1 MRVNG
6 RTLRPSTLA
15 ERRLL
20 LSLGVDSLRVPRK
33 LNPFTV
39 ARRIRR
45 LARSDSPE
53 ILSMRCL
60 VHANKKKMPEDMP
73 RPSPDLDVPEPVEF
87 TPVVTAHAQA
97 A

>member
-20 LSLGVDSLRVPRK
+20 LSLGIDSLRVPRK
-33 LNPFTV
+33 LNPFTI

-53 ILSMRCL
+53 ILSMRAL
-60 VHANKKKMPEDMP
+60 VHANKKKMPEDIP
-73 RPSPDLDVPEPVEF
+73 RPSPDLDLPDPLEIPS
-87 TPVVTAHAQA
+87 VVTTHAQA